1 MNPCMKYAA
10 LLDGFVDGELSPEE
24 VLQVRE
30 HLDLCPACRSYVDDA
45 LAIRAAFPQVEE
57 TEVPEG
63 FAEAVSAAIRAQ
75 TPVSKKKKAAPWM
88 QAALPLAACCAVV
101 ILLSRLPG
109 SPLRLRDMNGA
120 GISAADT
127 AAPASAEDS
136 MDAECAVE
144 EPADSADEAET
155 WKSLTEGFSPSS
167 VQSPGAQLDTAGAG
181 EESGAPAAYSENRDT
196 PSGGTGAPETPAAPR
211 AANDAPLGAENP
223 AASPAANDAAQEPAA
238 QNDGRDVTPQES
250 EPEPAVTTAQGEEG
264 WVEHGNVVFASLAVL
279 EKDLVG
285 DALAGFEGKP
295 YSDASQRSEGVLGTG
310 YALEPEEFER
320 ILVQLGY
327 PLDPVLDPE
336 RTTELCCI
344 VVVEE

>member
-30 HLDLCPACRSYVDDA
+30 HLDRCPACQSYVDDA

-75 TPVSKKKKAAPWM
+75 TPVSKQKKAAPWM
-88 QAALPLAACCAVV
+88 RAALPLAACCALV

-109 SPLRLRDMNGA
+109 SPMKMRDMSGA
-120 GISAADT
+120 GVSSAADT
-127 AAPASAEDS
+127 AAPAAAEDS
-136 MDAECAVE
+136 MDAECALE
-144 EPADSADEAET
+144 EPAASADEAET

-167 VQSPGAQLDTAGAG
+167 VQSPGAQLDTANAG
-181 EESGAPAAYSENRDT
+181 EAAGTPAAYSENKDT
-196 PSGGTGAPETPAAPR
+196 PSGGTGATPETSMAPR
-211 AANDAPLGAENP
+211 AANDASADAEKP
-223 AASPAANDAAQEPAA
+223 AASPAVNDTAQDGGRSAAPK
-238 QNDGRDVTPQES
+238 ES
-250 EPEPAVTTAQGEEG
+250 EPEPAAVTAAQGEEG

-279 EKDLVG
+279 DKDFVG
-285 DALAGFEGKP
+285 DALSGFEGKP
-295 YSDASQRSEGVLGTG
+295 YSDANQRSEGVLGTG

-320 ILVQLGY
+320 ILSELGY
-327 PLDPVLDPE
+327 PLGPVLNPE

>member
-30 HLDLCPACRSYVDDA
+30 HLDRCPACQSYVDDA

-75 TPVSKKKKAAPWM
+75 TPVSKKKKATPWM
-88 QAALPLAACCAVV
+88 RAALPLAACCALV

-109 SPLRLRDMNGA
+109 SPLKMRDMSGA
-120 GISAADT
+120 GVSSAADT
-127 AAPASAEDS
+127 VAPASAGDS
-136 MDAECAVE
+136 MDAECALE
-144 EPADSADEAET
+144 EPAASADEAET
-155 WKSLTEGFSPSS
+155 WKSRTEGFPPPS
-167 VQSPGAQLDTAGAG
+167 VQSPGAQLDTANAG
-181 EESGAPAAYSENRDT
+181 EEAGAPAAYSENKDT
-196 PSGGTGAPETPAAPR
+196 PSGGTGAAPETSMAPR
-211 AANDAPLGAENP
+211 AANDASADAEKP
-223 AASPAANDAAQEPAA
+223 AASPAANGAAQ
-238 QNDGRDVTPQES
+238 DGGRSVTPQES
-250 EPEPAVTTAQGEEG
+250 EPEPAAVTAAQGEEG

-279 EKDLVG
+279 DKDFVG
-285 DALAGFEGKP
+285 NALAGFEGRP
-295 YSDASQRSEGVLGTG
+295 YSDANRRSEGVLGTG

-320 ILVQLGY
+320 ILGELGY
-327 PLDPVLDPE
+327 PSDSALNPE